1 MAALAARLLAG
12 VGYFLKSPWI
22 KFEVNKS
29 YMYIKYS
36 NSKELSSQGKSC
48 PKIIG
53 MLIVKD
59 TSALKN
65 GDKAVTSSWIVK
77 VKITK
82 NVPKSFVTI
91 VTVFV

>member
-1 MAALAARLLAG
+1 M
-12 VGYFLKSPWI
+12 KWTNI
-22 KFEVNKS
+22 TC
-29 YMYIKYS
+29 IS
-36 NSKELSSQGKSC
+36 NIQTAKSC
-48 PKIIG
+48 PIEARVVLKE

-59 TSALKN
+59 TAALKN
-65 GDKAVTSSWIVK
+65 GDEVVTSSQIVK